1 MSITRLEQ
9 MLEAVKTKSRKRLAV
24 AYANDAHTIEAVNDA
39 VERGIVDATLV
50 GDEATIRAVCGE
62 LGVDPARFV
71 IVHEPVDTKAAARA
85 VALVRSGECQILMK
99 GLVSTDRFMR
109 AILSKDAGLM
119 DPGAILSHVSVIEY
133 ASYPK
138 LIICGDVA
146 VIPYPELKEKIA
158 ITNYVIGVAKALGID
173 KPRVALIAPSEQV
186 LLKVQPTVD
195 AAIIAKMAERG
206 QIKGAWVDGP
216 MALDVAVD
224 AESART
230 KGIAGEV
237 AGNADCLVFPNIDA
251 GNVFYK
257 TSTKLAGCELA
268 AMVAGAQ
275 APCILSSR
283 GDSVLT
289 KLYSITLAALSA
301 K

>member
-9 MLEAVKTKSRKRLAV
+9 MLEAVKAKPRRRLAA
-24 AYANDAHTIEAVNDA
+24 AYANDAHTIEAVHDA
-39 VERGIVDATLV
+39 VGRGIVDGTLV
-50 GDEATIRAVCGE
+50 GDEAVIRKVCGE
-62 LGVDPARFV
+62 LGIDPAQFR
-71 IVHEPVDTKAAARA
+71 IIHEPSEVKAAARA
-85 VALVRSGECQILMK
+85 VALVKSGEAQILMK
-99 GLVSTDRFMR
+99 GLVSTDKYMR
-109 AILSKDAGLM
+109 AILNKDAGLM
-119 DPGAILSHVSVIEY
+119 DNGAILSHVSVIEH

-138 LIICGDVA
+138 LLVCGDVA

-158 ITNYVIGVAKALGID
+158 ITNYVVGVAQALGIARP
-173 KPRVALIAPSEQV
+173 KVALIAASEQV
-186 LLKVQPTVD
+186 LPKVQPTVD
-195 AAIIAKMAERG
+195 AAIIAKMADRG

-224 AESART
+224 TECART
-230 KGIAGEV
+230 KGVGGEV
-237 AGNADCLVFPNIDA
+237 AGDADCLVFPNIDA

-257 TSTKLAGCELA
+257 TSSKLAGCEIA
-268 AMVAGAQ
+268 AIVAGAQ

-289 KLYSITLAALSA
+289 KLYSIALAALTA